1 MHELN
6 DDYLINAYIHA
17 VQANLN
23 GDFIQL
29 LKLEMKRRNLSI
41 PDVQEQTSHSIKQNK
56 RHTKDSP
63 D

>member
-6 DDYLINAYIHA
+6 DDHLIDAYIQA

-23 GDFIQL
+23 GEFIQL
-29 LKLEMKRRNLSI
+29 LKLELTRRNLSI
-41 PDVQEQTSHSIKQNK
+41 PDVPEQTSHSIKQNQ

>member
-6 DDYLINAYIHA
+6 DDYLIDAYIQA

-41 PDVQEQTSHSIKQNK
+41 PDVPEQTSHSIKQNQ